1 MQVPFAEW
9 LPDLPDHLNP
19 GATIAKNVY
28 PAVNSYRPWKE
39 IQQQPNVSAVASRVQ
54 GAASFKDDGGTSYIF
69 AGKADKL
76 YRLQANV
83 FNDVSGGQTFV
94 TTADHYWDFIKFGE
108 DIIAFNGNE
117 APQKFTMGTST
128 NFAAIPNSPSF
139 RHAAVVNNFVVTGYQ
154 GTFQNRVQ
162 WSAINDVTSWTAGI
176 NLADIEDLPEGGVI
190 TGITGGQYG
199 LIFQENRITRMD
211 YRGGAIVFSFRRIED
226 NRGAVQGKSIIKVG
240 NVVYFYSSDG
250 FYVTDGNSSK
260 AIGNGKVD
268 RFFASDVKRDLRERI
283 RATHDPENKLIIW
296 SYPSVN
302 LSVGT
307 EFNDKMIIYHY
318 ESNRWSLVELNH
330 EVLFNALS
338 QGATLEQLDSLA
350 GTNIDNLTVSFDSA
364 GYSGG
369 LTSLKV
375 FNTSHFLG
383 DFSGD
388 NLEATL
394 QTGESEIA
402 PNMRALVTGC
412 RPIVDTDAARGFLLH
427 REKVA
432 STSTTDGPFTMHPTG
447 MIPFHRSAR
456 YFKIQLNI
464 PSATTWSDA
473 QGLDVEAIQ
482 EGYR

>member
-19 GATIAKNVY
+19 GSTEAKNVY
-28 PAVNSYRPWKE
+28 PAVNSYRPWKA
-39 IQQQPNVSAVASRVQ
+39 IQQQPNISAIATRVHGAS
-54 GAASFKDDGGTSYIF
+54 SFKDDGGTSYIF

-76 YRLQANV
+76 FRLQSNT
-83 FNDVSGGQTFV
+83 FNDVSGGQSFS
-94 TTADHYWDFIKFGE
+94 TTANHYWDFIKFGE

-117 APQKFTMGTST
+117 TPQKFTLGTST
-128 NFAAIPNSPSF
+128 NFAQLSGSPSF

-162 WSAINDVTSWTAGI
+162 WSAINDATSWTAGI
-176 NLADIEDLPEGGVI
+176 DQADIEDLPEGGVV
-190 TGITGGQYG
+190 TGIVGGQYG

-211 YRGGAIVFSFRRIED
+211 YRGGAVVFSFRRIED

-240 NVVYFYSSDG
+240 NLVYFYSSDG
-250 FYVTDGNSSK
+250 FYLTDGNSSK
-260 AIGNGKVD
+260 PIGNGKVD
-268 RFFASDVKRDLRERI
+268 RFFISDLKRDLSERI
-283 RATHDPENKLIIW
+283 KAVHDPDNKLIIW

-302 LSVGT
+302 LPVSA
-307 EFNDKMIIYHY
+307 EKNDKLIIYHY
-318 ESNRWSLVELNH
+318 ESNRWSLVEIDH
-330 EVLFNALS
+330 EVIFNALS

-350 GTNIDNLTVSFDSA
+350 GTDIDALTTSFDSA

-369 LTSLKV
+369 LASLKV
-375 FNTSHFLG
+375 FDTSHKLG

-388 NLEATL
+388 NLAATL

-412 RPIVDTDAARGFLLH
+412 RPIVDTDAATGFLLH
-427 REKVA
+427 RDRVA
-432 STSTTDGPFTMHPTG
+432 NTSTTDGPFTMHPTG

-456 YFKIQLNI
+456 YFKIQLSI
-464 PSATTWSDA
+464 PSASTWSDA